1 MGAHTHDHID
11 WAARIPDLRRGDEL
25 HAAAFAEIARRLT
38 ANLPQGATVVD
49 AGSGTGGMSAALA
62 AELAVR
68 GGGTLILVDAVPELL
83 AVATETAAAAVE
95 AVGGQPSV
103 IATTAT
109 HRVSAH
115 PAHVHWPSQAQAVR
129 AETASSATG
138 HTAPAHADTA
148 HGSERA
154 AGARSE
160 AADTALSG
168 GGPERAAARA
178 QSETAATAPLGGPE
192 RPAAGAQPGTATTNA
207 EPSGGSERAAGAQS
221 GTAAATDTAP
231 PGGPERPAAGAQPGT
246 ATTDAPH
253 TGEAGSPAG
262 AAQPETLTDPS
273 RGVGPVRIEAVRA
286 DVAGRALGEIVPPAD
301 LVWAAAMVH
310 HLPDQQA
317 GISALASALAPGG
330 LLTVAEGGLQT
341 QTLPWDVGVG
351 APGLERRLLAIG
363 DEWFG
368 EMRSGMDGS
377 VRMPYGWTTALTRAG
392 LRSVGSFT
400 ALVDHPAPTTD
411 LVRRFVLGH
420 LTRLAETVDDRMSED
435 DRNAVRLLL
444 DPEGPDYLGNRDD
457 LYVLGTRT
465 VHIGRK

>member
-1 MGAHTHDHID
+1 MAAMGAHTHDHID

-103 IATTAT
+103 TGGPDGAAARAQSETATTA
-109 HRVSAH
+109 
-115 PAHVHWPSQAQAVR
+115 PS
-129 AETASSATG
+129 G
-138 HTAPAHADTA
+138 
-148 HGSERA
+148 GSERAA

-160 AADTALSG
+160 AADTA
-168 GGPERAAARA
+168 
-178 QSETAATAPLGGPE
+178 PL
-192 RPAAGAQPGTATTNA
+192 
-207 EPSGGSERAAGAQS
+207 
-221 GTAAATDTAP
+221 
-231 PGGPERPAAGAQPGT
+231 
-246 ATTDAPH
+246 
-253 TGEAGSPAG
+253 GEAGSPAG
-262 AAQPETLTDPS
+262 AAQPETLTGPS

-286 DVAGRALGEIVPPAD
+286 DVAGRALGEIVPSAD

-330 LLTVAEGGLQT
+330 LLAVAEGGLQT